1 MLYSDE
7 IDISE
12 KIDFNKTSKSKEC
25 DICQYWYFLHKIFE
39 FQLNVCNR
47 CHDLLMMSMNLS
59 DVAILKIKG
68 SDYHCIISA
77 ISKSETIN
85 LIQNKKLTKTAEHYK
100 AQKILFYS
108 YKRPIFQIHLHIEKV
123 LVSNKIFLR
132 EKKTINTLLVTCI
145 MIIKLSHFM

>member
-25 DICQYWYFLHKIFE
+25 DICQYWYFLHK
-39 FQLNVCNR
+39 
-47 CHDLLMMSMNLS
+47 MSMNLS

-85 LIQNKKLTKTAEHYK
+85 LIQNNKLTKTAEHYK